1 MKKAKTGKRK
11 IGKWILAGI
20 GILLVIFLF
29 GTYRLFRE
37 EMQIIGSIQKEKD
50 NPFYEMTFHTDYH
63 MDEILQKKI
72 KSDDELAEVL
82 AGYISH
88 GFYKPEGEYRTEI
101 GCSTITARTSDGRL
115 LWGRNF
121 DWDKSTP
128 IVVKSIPEKG
138 YRSIATCEFGNI
150 TGDENPNLDSMGNKF
165 LAVASYYVP
174 MDGINEKG
182 LCVADLEV
190 NEGGMVTVDTKKPD
204 ITVTMA
210 IRLLL
215 NRAANVEEAVALLKQ
230 YDVFASGGISHH
242 LSMADATGRSVSVE
256 FVEGEIIVVETPCVT
271 NFNMAN
277 GDITAGG
284 ENAQERY
291 LILQQIL
298 QETGGIM
305 DKDQVQKALL
315 SVRKP
320 EGQWTTRWSIVYE
333 YAKNQADNG
342 SDENNGNSENTGSVE
357 RDESVLSLD
366 YYFDGDFERKY
377 TIGL

>member
-1 MKKAKTGKRK
+1 M
-11 IGKWILAGI
+11 
-20 GILLVIFLF
+20 
-29 GTYRLFRE
+29 
-37 EMQIIGSIQKEKD
+37 
-50 NPFYEMTFHTDYH
+50 
-63 MDEILQKKI
+63 
-72 KSDDELAEVL
+72 
-82 AGYISH
+82 
-88 GFYKPEGEYRTEI
+88 
-101 GCSTITARTSDGRL
+101 
-115 LWGRNF
+115 
-121 DWDKSTP
+121 
-128 IVVKSIPEKG
+128 
-138 YRSIATCEFGNI
+138 
-150 TGDENPNLDSMGNKF
+150 
-165 LAVASYYVP
+165 P

-190 NEGGMVTVDTKKPD
+190 NEGGMVTVDTEKPD
-204 ITVTMA
+204 ATLTMA

-271 NFNMAN
+271 NFNLAK
-277 GDITAGG
+277 GDISAGG

-298 QETGGIM
+298 QETEGIM

-357 RDESVLSLD
+357 RDESVFSLD

>member
-63 MDEILQKKI
+63 MDEILQKEI
-72 KSDDELAEVL
+72 KSDDELAKVL

-88 GFYKPEGEYRTEI
+88 GFYKPEGEYQTEI

-128 IVVKSIPEKG
+128 IVVKSIPEEG

-150 TGDENPNLDSMGNKF
+150 TSDENPNLDSMGNKF

-271 NFNMAN
+271 NFNLAK
-277 GDITAGG
+277 GDISAGG

-291 LILQQIL
+291 LILQQVL
-298 QETGGIM
+298 QETEGIM

-333 YAKNQADNG
+333 YMG
-342 SDENNGNSENTGSVE
+342 SNELNAGNEKDENEF
-357 RDESVLSLD
+357 SLD
-366 YYFDGDFERKY
+366 YYFDGNFERKY

>member
-29 GTYRLFRE
+29 GTYHLFRE

-63 MDEILQKKI
+63 MDEIMQKEI

-88 GFYKPEGEYRTEI
+88 GFYKPEGEYQTEI
-101 GCSTITARTSDGRL
+101 GCSTITARTSDGHL

-150 TGDENPNLDSMGNKF
+150 TSDENPNLDSMGNKF

-190 NEGGMVTVDTKKPD
+190 NEGGMVTVDTEKPD
-204 ITVTMA
+204 VTLTMA
-210 IRLLL
+210 IRMLL

-242 LSMADATGRSVSVE
+242 LSLADATGRSVSVE

-271 NFNMAN
+271 NFNMAK
-277 GDITAGG
+277 GDISAGG

-305 DKDQVQKALL
+305 DKVQVQKALL

-333 YAKNQADNG
+333 YMG
-342 SDENNGNSENTGSVE
+342 SNELNAGNEKDENEF
-357 RDESVLSLD
+357 SLD

>member
-20 GILLVIFLF
+20 GVLLVIFLF
-29 GTYRLFRE
+29 GTYHLFRE

-63 MDEILQKKI
+63 MDEILQKEI

-101 GCSTITARTSDGRL
+101 GCSTITARTSDGHL

-150 TGDENPNLDSMGNKF
+150 TGDENSNLESMGNKF

-190 NEGGMVTVDTKKPD
+190 NEGGMVTVDTEKPD
-204 ITVTMA
+204 VTLTMA

-215 NRAANVEEAVALLKQ
+215 NRAANVEEAIALLKQ
-230 YDVFASGGISHH
+230 YDIYASGGISHH
-242 LSMADATGRSVSVE
+242 LSLADATGRSVSVE

-271 NFNMAN
+271 NFNLAK
-277 GDITAGG
+277 GDFSAGG

-298 QETGGIM
+298 QETEGIM

-333 YAKNQADNG
+333 YAGNQADNG
-342 SDENNGNSENTGSVE
+342 SDENNGNGENTGRVE

-366 YYFDGDFERKY
+366 YYFEGDFDRKY
-377 TIGL
+377 TIKL

>member
-1 MKKAKTGKRK
+1 MKQEKTGKRK
-11 IGKWILAGI
+11 VLKWILAGI
-20 GILLVIFLF
+20 GILLMVLLF
-29 GTYRLFRE
+29 GTYHLFRE
-37 EMQIIGSIQKEKD
+37 EMQIIGSIQKEND

-63 MDEILQKKI
+63 MDEILQKGI
-72 KSDDELAEVL
+72 KSDDELADVL

-88 GFYKPEGEYRTEI
+88 GFYKPEGEYQTEI
-101 GCSTITARTSDGRL
+101 GCSTITAMTSDGHL

-128 IVVKSIPEKG
+128 ILVKSIPEKG

-150 TGDENPNLDSMGNKF
+150 TSDENPDLDSMGSKF

-190 NEGGMVTVDTKKPD
+190 NEGGMVTVDTEKPD
-204 ITVTMA
+204 ITVTMS
-210 IRLLL
+210 IRMLL
-215 NRAANVEEAVALLKQ
+215 NRAANVEEAVELLKQ
-230 YDVFASGGISHH
+230 YDIFASGGISHH
-242 LSMADATGRSVSVE
+242 LSIADAAGRSVSVE
-256 FVEGEIIVVETPCVT
+256 FVDGEIVVVETPCVT
-271 NFNMAN
+271 NFNLAN
-277 GDITAGG
+277 GDIAAGG
-284 ENAQERY
+284 ESAQERY

-333 YAKNQADNG
+333 YNG
-342 SDENNGNSENTGSVE
+342 SDEYTGSKE
-357 RDESVLSLD
+357 KDENELSLD
-366 YYFDGDFERKY
+366 YYFDGDFDRKY
-377 TIGL
+377 TITL